1 MLTRTF
7 PRAYRHHTESARASR
22 VDAEVPADT
31 VRGELREGFLE
42 LSLVVEWL
50 PSLSLALL
58 LVRLLLQL
66 FLALPF
72 VEALLR
78 VPAA

>member
-7 PRAYRHHTESARASR
+7 PRAYRHRTESARASR